1 MIMLDDAL
9 ILRVLELLPLCVRL
23 KIESLS
29 GLTDFVV
36 SITKVRGG
44 LKTSVP
50 FGDCSH
56 SWHLHATHL
65 KWYTCLG
72 FVLFYY

>member
-1 MIMLDDAL
+1 M
-9 ILRVLELLPLCVRL
+9 
-23 KIESLS
+23 ESLS

-36 SITKVRGG
+36 SITNVKGG
-44 LKTSVP
+44 LKISEP

-65 KWYTCLG
+65 KHSKVIEIYAQ
-72 FVLFYY
+72 

>member
-1 MIMLDDAL
+1 M
-9 ILRVLELLPLCVRL
+9 
-23 KIESLS
+23 ESLS

-36 SITKVRGG
+36 SITNVKGG
-44 LKTSVP
+44 LKISEP

-65 KWYTCLG
+65 KHSEVIEIYAQRKLG
-72 FVLFYY
+72 RKKNMFP